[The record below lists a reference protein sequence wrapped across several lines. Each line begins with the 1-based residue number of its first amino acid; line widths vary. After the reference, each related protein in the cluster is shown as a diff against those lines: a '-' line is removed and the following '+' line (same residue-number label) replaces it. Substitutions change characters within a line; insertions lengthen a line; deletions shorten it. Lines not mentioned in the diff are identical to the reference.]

1 MKPYTSKA
9 MNKAARDALSAIGR
23 CLEADRIR
31 LTLHFRVR
39 LAERGVLW
47 PDVLTVFDKPDMA
60 KADGFDDA
68 GRARWIVGGKAA
80 DGEAI
85 KLVCAV
91 GRDDAGELTVFITA
105 FWEK

>member
-1 MKPYTSKA
+1 
-9 MNKAARDALSAIGR
+9 MNQMDKNARQALSTIGR

-47 PDVLTVFDKPDMA
+47 PDVLTLFDKPA
-60 KADGFDDA
+60 KVEADGYDDA
-68 GRARWIVGGKAA
+68 GRARWIIGGKAA
-80 DGEAI
+80 DGEAMS
-85 KLVCAV
+85 LVCAI